1 MEAYHH
7 ARHSGRI
14 YRPEWE
20 EDLLC
25 LERVWTYLGSCRWFR
40 RIRSN
45 GFFCLG
51 GYSYYLGKQVAHRG
65 VAIHFASESPAFVCQ
80 LEGSEELVRVPAL
93 GLTKADLMGEL
104 AAMQSL
110 PTYQLALPFSQEAW
124 RQLEYANGLI
134 GTTLRDFAENG

>member
-1 MEAYHH
+1 M
-7 ARHSGRI
+7 

-20 EDLLC
+20 EDFLC
-25 LERVWTYLGSCRWFR
+25 LENVWTYLRACRWFR
-40 RIRSN
+40 RVRSN

-51 GYSYYLGKQVAHRG
+51 GYSYYLGKQVAHLE
-65 VAIHFASESPAFVCQ
+65 VAMHFDADPPAFVCQ
-80 LEGSEELVRVPAL
+80 LEGREEPIRVTAL

-110 PTYQLALPFSQEAW
+110 PGYQLALPFSQEAW

-134 GTTLRDFAENG
+134 GTTL